1 MPSGPAVFAYLDP
14 GTGSMAVSAIVGIFA
29 SVALAVKTY
38 WHKIKGFFRR
48 DNKQIA
54 GNESPLQ
61 VKDFEFFISGFYQGI
76 GTINILFPL
85 FHQIS
90 EQDVVAIPGLWFR
103 RPLGLYSLFFHIL
116 SE

>member
-1 MPSGPAVFAYLDP
+1 MV
-14 GTGSMAVSAIVGIFA
+14 VSAIVGIFA

-38 WHKIKGFFRR
+38 WYKIKGFFRR

-54 GNESPLQ
+54 SNASPVQ
-61 VKDFEFFISGFYQGI
+61 VEGFEFFISGFYQSI

-90 EQDVVAIPGLWFR
+90 EQKVDQGDTHFVSTIYGD
-103 RPLGLYSLFFHIL
+103 S
-116 SE
+116 